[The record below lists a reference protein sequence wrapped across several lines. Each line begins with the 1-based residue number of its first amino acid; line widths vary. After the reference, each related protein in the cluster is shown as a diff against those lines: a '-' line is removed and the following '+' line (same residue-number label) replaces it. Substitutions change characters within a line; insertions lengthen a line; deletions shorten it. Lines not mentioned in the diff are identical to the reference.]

1 MLDSYHLL
9 GGKMKSSW
17 LKYLGFLGFLGF
29 LGIFTHNIGFYGFF
43 GFFGFFSYAKTVS
56 DERLEMNINKSARNA
71 FLVMLPVFVIATV
84 VAGIMKDLSVYIY
97 AFIVLVI
104 LQLIIFSFSLKFYE
118 KGPRE

>member
-1 MLDSYHLL
+1 
-9 GGKMKSSW
+9 MKSSW

-43 GFFGFFSYAKTVS
+43 GFFGFFTYAKIVS
-56 DERLEMNINKSARNA
+56 DERLETNINKAARNA
-71 FLVMLPVFVIATV
+71 FFVMVPVFVIATV
-84 VAGIMKDLSVYIY
+84 SAGIMEDLSIYIY

-104 LQLIIFSFSLKFYE
+104 LQLIVFSFSLKFYE